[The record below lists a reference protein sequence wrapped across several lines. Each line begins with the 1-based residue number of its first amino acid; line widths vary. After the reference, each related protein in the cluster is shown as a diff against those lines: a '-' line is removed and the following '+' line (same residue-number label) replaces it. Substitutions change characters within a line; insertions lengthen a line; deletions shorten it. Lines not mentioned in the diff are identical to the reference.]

1 MLSVVISMGVMSSL
15 LLDFAVAS
23 TSGSICLMKY
33 LAIFSSP
40 NYYLSF
46 LTVFPI
52 PMIQYFVLFSRALE
66 ADFIHLLIIGNPLED
81 LQNAVHPQCP
91 HSLFNRQRPQFFNA
105 GVILDR
111 ILDRFCADK

>member
-1 MLSVVISMGVMSSL
+1 MGEISSL
-15 LLDFAVAS
+15 LMDFVVAS
-23 TSGSICLMKY
+23 TSGSTCLMKY
-33 LAIFSSP
+33 PVIFSSP

-91 HSLFNRQRPQFFNA
+91 HSFLDRQLPQVLNA
-105 GVILDR
+105 GALLDR
-111 ILDRFCADK
+111 ILDHFCSYK